1 MSHRRPVVPPTLRR
15 SGPAPLLGGV
25 ALGVAMALGS
35 CVAAAEPAGETALAQ
50 RQVVEF
56 DIPAQPLDRAALA
69 FAEQAGVQVFFD
81 SARLQGFAS
90 TALKGRYSLDEGL
103 RRLLGTAPVD
113 YRFDDA
119 QQVTL
124 TRSARA
130 DEQALQLQSTTVQG
144 QWLSERQETY
154 LQPRSVA
161 VIDREQ
167 IDRTPPH
174 HAADLLEQS
183 AGVYT
188 AVSQQD
194 PGLSVNIRGLQDYG
208 RVNMNIDGMRQ
219 NYQQSGHQQRNG
231 TMYIDPELL
240 SGVVISKG
248 ASSGLGGAG
257 VIGGVAEFRT
267 VEASDFLRDGKE
279 VGGRLRATSGLGGL
293 GNGTHFIGS
302 GVFAFGNDA
311 WDVLLAGSER
321 NLGNYEPGFN
331 GRIGEI
337 RTQAGTANDATERLK
352 NSTVDYSAS
361 EMRSFLAKLG
371 LNLDETQRV
380 QMSYLRTEVSYDDA
394 NLMSVSGDRLWEKLG
409 SSEVTSQNLA
419 LDYSYDPENPLID
432 FKGKLYFVENRNEQ
446 DNLARGSSPAY
457 QIEYRTST
465 VGLQLE
471 NTSTF
476 ALGQLSSLDFNYGAE
491 LFQDKVRP
499 SSDQRTESAAVSFP
513 YVEGMT
519 PSGKRGMASVFGEL
533 RLHYDDWLTA
543 SAGLRY
549 DRYRL
554 QGETGMTIRRF
565 RPPATFTQEALTFD
579 VDREQGRFSPTFGL
593 AIKPGVDWLQFFAS
607 YGKGWRPPAVTET
620 LIYGRPHGGGGEWMY
635 PNPYLEPERSSAW
648 EVGFNVFR
656 QGLLQADD
664 SLGIKVAYFDTRV
677 DNFTYMAINRQ
688 VPGFGTGPT
697 LGTVAHVNDLTST
710 RFRGVEYQA
719 NYDNGRFYADFTFT
733 HMIGKNEYCSNNAY
747 LGGAERFGIIPGVG
761 IGSIP
766 DDYANSLVSCGGL
779 MGSSEYMPMDRGSL
793 VLGTRWLDRKLDVGT
808 RIRYSEGYTESYAER
823 NLEAIYPADW
833 ASYVVY
839 DFFAGYQA
847 TPQTRLSLSLEN
859 AFDRAYLVPLGDV
872 YAFTLSRGRTLTGS
886 VEYQF

>member
-1 MSHRRPVVPPTLRR
+1 MLS
-15 SGPAPLLGGV
+15 GV
-25 ALGVAMALGS
+25 ALGVALALNG
-35 CVAAAEPAGETALAQ
+35 AALAAEAVAEARSTQ
-50 RQVVEF
+50 HQVMAF

-90 TALKGRYSLDEGL
+90 TALSGRYPLDEAL
-103 RRLLGTAPVD
+103 RRLLGSAPVD
-113 YRFDDA
+113 YRFDGLR
-119 QQVTL
+119 QVTL
-124 TRSARA
+124 TRRA
-130 DEQALQLQSTTVQG
+130 LRDEQTLQLQSTTVQG
-144 QWLSERQETY
+144 RQLSQRQETY

-161 VIDREQ
+161 VIDRQQ

-231 TMYIDPELL
+231 SMYVDPELL

-248 ASSGLGGAG
+248 
-257 VIGGVAEFRT
+257 
-267 VEASDFLRDGKE
+267 
-279 VGGRLRATSGLGGL
+279 
-293 GNGTHFIGS
+293 
-302 GVFAFGNDA
+302 
-311 WDVLLAGSER
+311 
-321 NLGNYEPGFN
+321 
-331 GRIGEI
+331 
-337 RTQAGTANDATERLK
+337 
-352 NSTVDYSAS
+352 
-361 EMRSFLAKLG
+361 
-371 LNLDETQRV
+371 
-380 QMSYLRTEVSYDDA
+380 
-394 NLMSVSGDRLWEKLG
+394 
-409 SSEVTSQNLA
+409 
-419 LDYSYDPENPLID
+419 
-432 FKGKLYFVENRNEQ
+432 
-446 DNLARGSSPAY
+446 
-457 QIEYRTST
+457 
-465 VGLQLE
+465 
-471 NTSTF
+471 
-476 ALGQLSSLDFNYGAE
+476 
-491 LFQDKVRP
+491 
-499 SSDQRTESAAVSFP
+499 
-513 YVEGMT
+513 
-519 PSGKRGMASVFGEL
+519 
-533 RLHYDDWLTA
+533 A

-565 RPPATFTQEALTFD
+565 TPPATFTQEALTFD
-579 VDREQGRFSPTFGL
+579 VDREEGRFSPTFGL
-593 AIKPGVDWLQFFAS
+593 AIKPGLDWLQVFAS

-635 PNPYLEPERSSAW
+635 PNPYLKPERSSAW

-656 QGLLQADD
+656 QGLLQAND

-677 DNFTYMAINRQ
+677 DDFTYMAINRQ

-719 NYDNGRFYADFTFT
+719 NYDNGRFYADLTYT
-733 HMIGKNEYCSNNAY
+733 HMIGKNEYCSKNAW
-747 LGGAERFGIIPGVG
+747 LGGAERFGFIPGVG
-761 IGSIP
+761 VGSIP

-793 VLGTRWLDRKLDVGT
+793 VLGTRWLDRRLDVGT
-808 RIRYSEGYTESYAER
+808 RIRYSEGYTESYTER